1 MLYTFGLNDIINNNK
16 LLNNFINNPNNLI
29 KYFSENGIII
39 SNDNNIFKIVAY
51 KLKDNIIYIIL
62 KIHNI
67 NNKIIPSNTHIF
79 YYNFKYYFIRSDNV
93 FSDNNE
99 INFAFNLSQIYR
111 YIRDYDE
118 ENDINEFGYI
128 NYNNINKFLL
138 LIVMSKLKILLV
150 VIKIF
155 LKY

>member
-128 NYNNINKFLL
+128 NYNNINKFYYLL
-138 LIVMSKLKILLV
+138 LCQN
-150 VIKIF
+150 
-155 LKY
+155 